1 MEGNE
6 TMSEEYKV
14 NKLISDKYREDMASI
29 HLEVNAIHTV
39 TKTFIEVCGNQGLE
53 GEIINCLSM
62 IEQSLAGA
70 VKTIDRRR
78 DQFEDFIVEV
88 E

>member
-1 MEGNE
+1 MNE
-6 TMSEEYKV
+6 VQKV
-14 NKLISDKYREDMASI
+14 KECLSNKYREDMAAV
-29 HLEVNAIHTV
+29 HLEMDAIHTV

-70 VKTIDRRR
+70 VKNINRRR
-78 DQFEDFIVEV
+78 DAYERFKEEIYRS
-88 E
+88 